1 MDLTP
6 HQIRWIIVYV
16 FVLLISVALHEF
28 GHAIMAHK
36 LGDDTP
42 SRQGRVTLN
51 PLAHADPIGTL
62 LLPLIGSIY
71 GAATGYGGG
80 FGWGK
85 PVQWAPHRISRKISM
100 STAKIL
106 VAVAGPAMNLVLG
119 TAIAGV
125 HAILLSQDVVAAGS
139 EVGKILAFAVRT
151 NFVLFFFNLLPLPP
165 LDGGHVVQSF
175 MPYRHRDKF
184 DNFAKY
190 APLLIVFGFML
201 TPPMRVVFTWP
212 ATFLATHLYELFG
225 VRLLGML

>member
-6 HQIRWIIVYV
+6 EKIRWILIYV

-62 LLPLIGSIY
+62 LLPLLGSIY
-71 GAATGYGGG
+71 GAATGHGGG

-85 PVQWAPHRISRKISM
+85 PVQWQPHRVTRKVSM

-106 VAVAGPAMNLVLG
+106 VAVAGPGMNVVL
-119 TAIAGV
+119 AIVIACT
-125 HAILLSQDVVAAGS
+125 HAILLSQHLLVIDSDVS
-139 EVGKILAFAVRT
+139 RILYFAVLT
-151 NFVLFFFNLLPLPP
+151 NFVLFFFNLLPVPP
-165 LDGGHVVQSF
+165 LDGGHVAQSF
-175 MPYRHRDKF
+175 MPYRYRDKF
-184 DNFAKY
+184 DQFARY
-190 APLLIVFGFML
+190 SPFIVLGFML
-201 TPPMRVVFTWP
+201 IPQMSAAFRWP
-212 ATFLATHLYELFG
+212 AAFLTDHLYG
-225 VRLLGML
+225 VLGVL

>member
-6 HQIRWIIVYV
+6 EKIRWILIYV
-16 FVLLISVALHEF
+16 FVLVISVALHEF
-28 GHAIMAHK
+28 GHAIMADK

-42 SRQGRVTLN
+42 RRQGRVTLN

-62 LLPLIGSIY
+62 LLPLLGSIY

-85 PVQWAPHRISRKISM
+85 PVQWQPHRIGRRFSM

-106 VAVAGPAMNLVLG
+106 VAVAGPGMNLLLA

-125 HAILLSQDVVAAGS
+125 HAILISQGVLALPG
-139 EVGKILAFAVRT
+139 EVSKILFFAVLT
-151 NFVLFFFNLLPLPP
+151 NFVLFFFNLLPVPP
-165 LDGGHVVQSF
+165 LDGGHVAQSF

-184 DNFAKY
+184 DQFMRY
-190 APLLIVFGFML
+190 SPFIVLGFML
-201 TPPMRVVFTWP
+201 IPQMQLVFSWP
-212 ATFLATHLYELFG
+212 ANFLTIHLYHLFG
-225 VRLLGML
+225 VL

>member
-6 HQIRWIIVYV
+6 EKIRWILIYV

-51 PLAHADPIGTL
+51 PLAHADPIGTF
-62 LLPLIGSIY
+62 LLPLFGSIY
-71 GAATGYGGG
+71 GAAGGPGGG

-85 PVQWAPHRISRKISM
+85 PVQRQPHRISRRVTM

-106 VAVAGPAMNLVLG
+106 VSVAGPAMNIVLAV
-119 TAIAGV
+119 AIACV
-125 HAILLSQDVVAAGS
+125 HAVLLWRNVLSPVS
-139 EVGKILAFAVRT
+139 EVGQILQFAVIT
-151 NFVLFFFNLLPLPP
+151 NFVLFFFNLLPVPP
-165 LDGGHVVQSF
+165 LDGGHVAQSF

-184 DNFAKY
+184 DQFAKY
-190 APLLIVFGFML
+190 SPFIVLGFML
-201 TPPMRVVFTWP
+201 IPQMRAVIAWP
-212 ATFLATHLYELFG
+212 AMFCAAKLYGALG
-225 VRLLGML
+225 VL

>member
-6 HQIRWIIVYV
+6 EKIRWILIYV

-62 LLPLIGSIY
+62 LLPLVGSLY
-71 GAATGYGGG
+71 GAATGHGGG
-80 FGWGK
+80 VGWGK
-85 PVQWAPHRISRKISM
+85 PVQWTPHRINRRFSM

-106 VAVAGPAMNLVLG
+106 VAVAGPAMNLLLG
-119 TAIAGV
+119 TVIAAV
-125 HAILLSQDVVAAGS
+125 HAILISQHVLGWSSGVS
-139 EVGKILAFAVRT
+139 EILAFAVLT
-151 NFVLFFFNLLPLPP
+151 NFVLFFFNLLPVPP
-165 LDGGHVVQSF
+165 LDGGHVAQSF

-184 DNFAKY
+184 DQFARY
-190 APLLIVFGFML
+190 SPFIVLGFML
-201 TPPMRVVFTWP
+201 IPQLQLVFAWP
-212 ATFLATHLYELFG
+212 ANFLATHLYHLFG
-225 VRLLGML
+225 VL